1 MKKRI
6 LTAVMVLGA
15 VISGISAWN
24 GGMVQAEAAENQNP
38 VISGT
43 SQIQVLKDEAFS
55 AEDILSRVYAMDYE
69 DGDLTQDIS
78 IVSNTVNTSE
88 AGSYAVVYEVTDSD
102 GGKGTLTTTVD
113 VVESYDSD
121 GQKIQ
126 KTLYTKEAAD
136 HLTNVGLYRG
146 YNHDRQH
153 LGIYMKAGSSLKIR
167 IANWEDVLSYLEL
180 DILGN
185 DSNIEITYTIP
196 YDGQWLTIPAEDVTE
211 DMVPFIHTPQTG
223 VQPIVEYYVVDGD
236 MEELTYYCYGDDE
249 DAFLKRGTAT
259 HRSMQLW
266 KENALPC

>member
-88 AGSYAVVYEVTDSD
+88 AGSYAVVYEVTDHC
-102 GGKGTLTTTVD
+102 GCCG
-113 VVESYDSD
+113 
-121 GQKIQ
+121 
-126 KTLYTKEAAD
+126 
-136 HLTNVGLYRG
+136 
-146 YNHDRQH
+146 
-153 LGIYMKAGSSLKIR
+153 
-167 IANWEDVLSYLEL
+167 EL
-180 DILGN
+180 
-185 DSNIEITYTIP
+185 
-196 YDGQWLTIPAEDVTE
+196 
-211 DMVPFIHTPQTG
+211 
-223 VQPIVEYYVVDGD
+223 
-236 MEELTYYCYGDDE
+236 
-249 DAFLKRGTAT
+249 
-259 HRSMQLW
+259 
-266 KENALPC
+266 